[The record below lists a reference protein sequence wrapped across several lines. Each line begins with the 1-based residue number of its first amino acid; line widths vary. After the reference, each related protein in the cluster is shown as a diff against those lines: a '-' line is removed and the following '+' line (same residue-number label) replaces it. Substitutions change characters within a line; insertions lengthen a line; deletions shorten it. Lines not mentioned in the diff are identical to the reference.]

1 LANDH
6 VIDVKVRA
14 DSTGLT
20 KGLSEAEQGLQKAGA
35 GFSKYGTEAEKAS
48 TQAQGFTAQTK
59 KGMEDVG
66 KSAMIMGGVLLAG
79 VGLAIKAYADFAGRM
94 AQVQS
99 LSHASASDMDILTK
113 SALTM
118 GSAFGMSANDVA
130 DAEIEM
136 VKAGI
141 SVKDMISGGLAGA
154 LTLAAAGQI
163 DVGKATE
170 IATIA
175 MTQFG
180 LQGKDIPHV
189 ADLLAAGADKA
200 LGGVGD
206 LGEALKSGGLVA
218 HQFGVSLD
226 ETVGVLSLF
235 ANNGLLG
242 EAAGTDLR
250 QMLLKLAAPSK
261 QASKDMETLG
271 LSIYDTQGHFVGMT
285 SLAGQLHDKMQS
297 LSEAERNAMLAHIF
311 GARSIVGANILYQA
325 GAQGVTDWT
334 KAVNDSGFA
343 AKQAAGKMDSLQGD
357 FKKLQGAFETGLIE
371 MGSTA
376 NGFLRPVVQGVTD
389 AIKAFNDL
397 PESAKGTAMGIAGVS
412 GAGLLLLGT
421 VITVIPKIHD
431 TIQAF
436 HDLETG
442 SPRLAEGIKG
452 VGKAALVAAGL
463 LAALKIA
470 QTIGESFETATK
482 STDQWSQAIIGLQS
496 NSAKTTDILGKD
508 MFASSNG
515 RQFVSDVKD
524 VGEAIKQVTAPD
536 VIDNINDF
544 GNSVLGAL
552 SFGQLHKDTQLDK
565 TRESVK
571 GLDAALTN
579 FSNSGSSAV
588 AAESFHKIAV
598 AADKQGVSLEQTSKA
613 FPQYMDSLRKLATE
627 MKVSLTPAELLDLAV
642 GRIPQKMKDAAASTD
657 GQAKAAEL
665 AAQATKEQEK
675 ALSDLGLATDG
686 TVEDL
691 DKLVTAMANAGLI
704 QISADDALRN
714 YYASLDAVDAEIK
727 KNGKSLDIHTEKGR
741 ANQKALDDVAGSTLA
756 LVKANAK
763 NGDSQEQLS
772 KTLHTGYDDLMA
784 NYAAFGITGDAADTM
799 ARKALGIPKNVNI
812 DTAIQNYA
820 DSMAKLNG
828 VKQAV
833 DGITNYKEVAINV
846 KYTESGTAV
855 RDRASD
861 AGWAGTSVQAQATGG
876 AVTGPGAKGVDSE
889 RRLLAPG
896 EHVLTDS
903 DVDAMGG
910 QSAVYA
916 FRQQLHSGGGV
927 RPTYAAA
934 APPAPVMTQLSN
946 GGDMQMTGTLVLDS
960 GEVMGTFRGIARQA
974 AAGAVNAANQ
984 DAARRPSR

>member
-1 LANDH
+1 MSSNDH

-14 DSTGLT
+14 DSTGLS
-20 KGLSEAEQGLQKAGA
+20 KGLADAEQGLQKAGA

-48 TQAQGFTAQTK
+48 KQAQGFTAQTK
-59 KGMEDVG
+59 KGMEGVG
-66 KSAMIMGGVLLAG
+66 KASMIMGGALLAG
-79 VGLAIKAYADFAGRM
+79 VGLAVAAYADFAGRM

-99 LSHASASDMDILTK
+99 LSHASASDMDVLTK

-180 LQGKDIPHV
+180 LAGKDIPHV

-235 ANNGLLG
+235 AQNGLMG

-261 QASKDMETLG
+261 TASEDMAKLG
-271 LSIYDTQGHFVGMT
+271 MSIYDSQGHFVGMA

-297 LSEAERNAMLAHIF
+297 LSEAERNAMEAHIF

-412 GAGLLLLGT
+412 GAGLLLGGM
-421 VITVIPKIHD
+421 VISVIPKIHD

-442 SPRLAEGIKG
+442 APRLAEGLKG
-452 VGKAALVAAGL
+452 VGKAALVTAGL
-463 LAALKIA
+463 LAALKVA
-470 QTIGESFETATK
+470 QTIGESFEKSAK
-482 STDQWSQAIIGLQS
+482 STDEMSQAILGLQS
-496 NSAKTTDILGKD
+496 NSAKTGDVLGKD
-508 MFASSNG
+508 LFASSNG
-515 RQFVSDVKD
+515 RAFVDDVKD
-524 VGEAIKQVTAPD
+524 VGDAVKQVTSPD
-536 VIDNINDF
+536 MIDNINDF
-544 GNSVLGAL
+544 GNAALGFL
-552 SFGQLHKDTQLDK
+552 TFGVGHKDTQLDK

-571 GLDAALTN
+571 NLDSALTN
-579 FSNSGSSAV
+579 FSNSGSSTL

-598 AADKQGVSLEQTSKA
+598 EANKQGVSLETTSKA

-642 GRIPQKMKDAAASTD
+642 GRIPQKMKDASASTE
-657 GQAKAAEL
+657 GQTKAAEL

-686 TVEDL
+686 TIEDL
-691 DKLVTAMANAGLI
+691 DKLVSKMVQAGLI
-704 QISADDALRN
+704 SISADQAAIGYQDALQKVRDEAAGAN
-714 YYASLDAVDAEIK
+714 
-727 KNGKSLDIHTEKGR
+727 KSLDLTTAAGRENKG
-741 ANQKALDDVAGSTLA
+741 AFDAAAQAALGL
-756 LVKANAK
+756 LQANAK
-763 NGDSQEQLS
+763 NGSSQEDLQ
-772 KTLHTGYDDLMA
+772 KNLHQSYDDL
-784 NYAAFGITGDAADTM
+784 YAVALAFTGSADQADAM
-799 ARKALGIPKNVNI
+799 ARSALGIPKGVNI

-828 VKQAV
+828 VKIAV
-833 DGITNYKEVAINV
+833 DSITTYKEVAIHV
-846 KYTESGTAV
+846 AYTESGTAI

-861 AGWAGTSVQAQATGG
+861 AGTAGTAYQVSAKGG
-876 AVTGPGAKGVDSE
+876 PVNGPGPKGVDSE
-889 RRLLAPG
+889 RFLLAPG
-896 EHVLTDS
+896 EYVLSDR

-910 QSAVYA
+910 QAAVTA
-916 FRQQLHSGGGV
+916 FRQQLHNGGGGV
-927 RPTYAAA
+927 RPMYAAPAPSAPAAMGGFA
-934 APPAPVMTQLSN
+934 AP
-946 GGDMQMTGTLVLDS
+946 DS
-960 GEVMGTFRGIARQA
+960 LETNVQVYIGNEAIDSRMVRIVNSGI
-974 AAGAVNAANQ
+974 NAANQ
-984 DAARRPSR
+984 DATRRPAR

>member
-1 LANDH
+1 MVSNDH

-20 KGLSEAEQGLQKAGA
+20 KGLSDAEQGLQKAGA

-48 TQAQGFTAQTK
+48 KQAQGFTAQTK

-66 KSAMIMGGVLLAG
+66 KSAMIMGGALLAG
-79 VGLAIKAYADFAGRM
+79 VGLAVAAYADFAGRM

-99 LSHASASDMDILTK
+99 LSHASASDMDVLTK

-180 LQGKDIPHV
+180 LAGKDIPHV

-235 ANNGLLG
+235 AQNGLMG

-261 QASKDMETLG
+261 TASEDMAKLG
-271 LSIYDTQGHFVGMT
+271 MSIYDSQGHFVGMA
-285 SLAGQLHDKMQS
+285 SLAGQLHDKMQG
-297 LSEAERNAMLAHIF
+297 LSEAERNAMEAHIF

-325 GAQGVTDWT
+325 GAQGVTEWT

-343 AKQAAGKMDSLQGD
+343 AKQAAGKMNSLQGD

-412 GAGLLLLGT
+412 GAGLLLGGM
-421 VITVIPKIHD
+421 VISVIPKIHD

-442 SPRLAEGIKG
+442 APRLAEGLKG
-452 VGKAALVAAGL
+452 VGKAALVTAGL

-482 STDQWSQAIIGLQS
+482 STDEWSQAIIGLQS

-524 VGEAIKQVTAPD
+524 VGEAVKQVTSPD
-536 VIDNINDF
+536 MIDNMNDF
-544 GNSVLGAL
+544 GNAAL
-552 SFGQLHKDTQLDK
+552 SFLTFGVGHKDTQLDK

-579 FSNSGSSAV
+579 FSNSGSSVV

-598 AADKQGVSLEQTSKA
+598 AADKQGISLAQTSKA

-642 GRIPQKMKDAAASTD
+642 GRIPQKMKDAQNSTE
-657 GQAKAAEL
+657 GQAKATEL
-665 AAQATKEQEK
+665 AAQASAEQAK
-675 ALSDLGLATDG
+675 ALAEVGLAADG
-686 TVEDL
+686 TIDDL
-691 DKLVTAMANAGLI
+691 DKLVTAMMNAGLI
-704 QISADDALRN
+704 QLSANDALRN
-714 YYASLDAVDAEIK
+714 YYASLDAVDASIK
-727 KNGKSLDIHTEKGR
+727 KNGTTLDIHTEKGR
-741 ANQKALDDVAGSTLA
+741 ENQAALDAVAQSTLN
-756 LVKANAK
+756 LTKANAK
-763 NGDSQEQLS
+763 NGASQEELS
-772 KTLHTGYDDLMA
+772 ATLHTGYDDLMA
-784 NYAAFGITGDAADTM
+784 NYAAFGITGDAADEL
-799 ARKALGIPKNVNI
+799 ARKALGIPKGVPI
-812 DTAIQNYA
+812 DVAIQNYA
-820 DSMAKLNG
+820 DTMAKING
-828 VKQAV
+828 VKVAL
-833 DGITNYKEVAINV
+833 DGITTYKEVAIHV
-846 KYTESGTAV
+846 AYTESGTAV

-861 AGWAGTSVQAQATGG
+861 AGGGNTTQAYAAGG
-876 AVTGPGAKGVDSE
+876 AVYGAGSKGVDSV
-889 RRLLAPG
+889 RSVLAPG
-896 EHVLTDS
+896 EHVLSDS

-910 QSAVYA
+910 QAAVYA
-916 FRQQLHSGGGV
+916 FRNQLHNGGGV
-927 RPTYAAA
+927 RPMYAA
-934 APPAPVMTQLSN
+934 PAPLAPAAR
-946 GGDMQMTGTLVLDS
+946 GGSAVPDS
-960 GEVMGTFRGIARQA
+960 LEANVQVYIGNEAIDSRMVRHVNSGIK
-974 AAGAVNAANQ
+974 AANT
-984 DAARRPSR
+984 DAVRRPSR